1 MQLHPAQDPCGCG
14 PGCRCSGAGAGE
26 CGVVVS
32 THSRCHTQVAA
43 CMHAFVHVLPHSS
56 SCMCA
61 CAAARKA
68 VACMHACMCCRT
80 QSSCMHACVHVL
92 PHSKQ
97 LHACMCCRTSCSCS
111 RHADAGFLLMAASHL
126 RTQGGPRPCALAA
139 SLSRPSRPLSS
150 TSWGSDRSQALH
162 GAVTPYGAAVRQWH
176 QQTGVTPCRV
186 AVRQWLQQT
195 GAAPHKREGWGD

>member
-1 MQLHPAQDPCGCG
+1 M
-14 PGCRCSGAGAGE
+14 RS
-26 CGVVVS
+26 
-32 THSRCHTQVAA
+32 
-43 CMHAFVHVLPHSS
+43 
-56 SCMCA
+56 
-61 CAAARKA
+61 
-68 VACMHACMCCRT
+68 CMCCRT
-80 QSSCMHACVHVL
+80 QVVACVHVL
-92 PHSKQ
+92 PHAKQ
-97 LHACMCCRTSCSCS
+97 LHACMRACAAALKAVACMHVLPPSCSCS